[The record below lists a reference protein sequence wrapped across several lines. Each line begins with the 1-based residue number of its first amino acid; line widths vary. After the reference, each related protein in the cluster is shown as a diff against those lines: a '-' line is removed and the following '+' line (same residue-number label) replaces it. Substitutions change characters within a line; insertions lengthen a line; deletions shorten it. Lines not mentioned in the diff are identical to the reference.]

1 MNNSYV
7 SVELLTGNLRPKI
20 VAPPPSYNPSEKA
33 INFIL
38 IKVTPG
44 SIKKTM
50 MYLKKIKDISGL
62 HPVFGEYD
70 LVLIVREK
78 NKSER
83 QKLIKRLWQLQSVV
97 DVHTLLA
104 AS

>member
-1 MNNSYV
+1 M
-7 SVELLTGNLRPKI
+7 
-20 VAPPPSYNPSEKA
+20 APPPSYTPSEKS

-38 IKVTPG
+38 LKVTPG
-44 SIKKTM
+44 TIKKTTM
-50 MYLKKIKDISGL
+50 MLKKIKEITGL
-62 HPVFGEYD
+62 HPVYGEYD

-78 NKSER
+78 SKSQRE
-83 QKLIKRLWQLQSVV
+83 KLIQRLWQIQTII

>member
-1 MNNSYV
+1 MDNRYI
-7 SVELLTGNLRPKI
+7 SVELFNGNLRPKI

-50 MYLKKIKDISGL
+50 MFLKKIKEISGL
-62 HPVFGEYD
+62 HPVYGEYD

-78 NKSER
+78 SKSGR
-83 QKLIKRLWQLQSVV
+83 QKLIKRLWQLQSVI

>member
-1 MNNSYV
+1 MDNRYINP
-7 SVELLTGNLRPKI
+7 ELFTGNLRPKI

-50 MYLKKIKDISGL
+50 MFLKKIKEISGL
-62 HPVFGEYD
+62 HPVYGEYD

-78 NKSER
+78 SKSER
-83 QKLIKRLWQLQSVV
+83 QKLIKRLWQLQSII

>member
-7 SVELLTGNLRPKI
+7 SVELFTGNLRPKI

>member
-7 SVELLTGNLRPKI
+7 SVELFTGNLRPKI

-78 NKSER
+78 NKSE
-83 QKLIKRLWQLQSVV
+83 S
-97 DVHTLLA
+97 
-104 AS
+104 